1 MMHIILKDPACLK
14 PYARNARKHSAK
26 QISQIAASIQQFG
39 FNNPILIDPDLTI
52 VAGHGRWEAA
62 KKLKL
67 KEVPTIRL
75 DHLSEVEIRAYI
87 LADNKLAELA
97 GWDQEILSIELQYLT
112 ALDLNFDLEI
122 TGFEMGEIDFMID
135 GPVSKKLDPADTIVE
150 PATDQP
156 AITKPGN
163 LWILGNHRL
172 LCGNS
177 LEPDSYAILMGADRA
192 QMVFTDPPY
201 NVPINGHVCGS
212 GSIKHRE
219 FEMGVGEWTS
229 AEFTDFL
236 SNIMNLMKIHTVTL
250 SFDGKLL
257 DGNRR
262 FFAIKYALETMPS
275 TDPNRQDLES
285 VDVHILNQDAT
296 EEDEQNV
303 LVEENFSASLKI
315 EWPDYVKAM
324 MVVDASE
331 SGLTPEE
338 ISKKFNWNKSKI
350 KETLKIN
357 EIISEFITFATSP
370 KDQNDESG
378 GGLGLSE
385 HEAETIAAKNYQ
397 YFNEAQKSIFEPI
410 KTDFDFKI
418 QFFKWIY
425 DGKFSSFPEVRV
437 AYTAWKHPEAKAALM
452 QPEPTAAKS
461 AKAILDYNSRV
472 VRSTDEAVGRIDSFV
487 KFLSEMTAA
496 EMKLLPSSSRES
508 LEKAMEMIVKMS
520 KAAAE

>member
-1 MMHIILKDPACLK
+1 MTAKPSFILEKPEPHIKQRLYNGRKLVVWEGKVKISSIKGWVENPRIELAKKKLVQKIGERQLTQEEITDLMKNDPDVKLKDLRDDIIK
-14 PYARNARKHSAK
+14 NGLR
-26 QISQIAASIQQFG
+26 
-39 FNNPILIDPDLTI
+39 
-52 VAGHGRWEAA
+52 
-62 KKLKL
+62 
-67 KEVPTIRL
+67 
-75 DHLSEVEIRAYI
+75 
-87 LADNKLAELA
+87 
-97 GWDQEILSIELQYLT
+97 
-112 ALDLNFDLEI
+112 
-122 TGFEMGEIDFMID
+122 
-135 GPVSKKLDPADTIVE
+135 E
-150 PATDQP
+150 P
-156 AITKPGN
+156 
-163 LWILGNHRL
+163 L
-172 LCGNS
+172 
-177 LEPDSYAILMGADRA
+177 
-192 QMVFTDPPY
+192 
-201 NVPINGHVCGS
+201 
-212 GSIKHRE
+212 
-219 FEMGVGEWTS
+219 
-229 AEFTDFL
+229 
-236 SNIMNLMKIHTVTL
+236 TL

-397 YFNEAQKSIFEPI
+397 YFNEAQKSFFEPI

-508 LEKAMEMIVKMS
+508 LEKAMQMIVKMS
-520 KAAAE
+520 KAASE